1 MTTKDVG
8 STLPTFPSP
17 STQVGGIKTVGTA
30 VFTGGLTVTV
40 LLPTA
45 EVDTNYKIFIT
56 PLSTASRFAVTAKTT
71 TTFTLSCSAASTD
84 SVDWML
90 LVH

>member
-1 MTTKDVG
+1 MTTKDQG
-8 STLPTFPSP
+8 STLPAFPSP

-40 LLPTA
+40 PLPTA
-45 EVDTNYKIFIT
+45 EADTAYKIFIT
-56 PLSTASRFAVTAKTT
+56 PNATANRYAVTSKTT
-71 TTFTLSCSAASTD
+71 TSFVISSSAASTD